1 MAPPLLCVLHFVLI
15 HGACHGSWAWY
26 RLEDQLQKAG
36 HKVTSMDM
44 TGAGINLADP
54 DSITTW
60 EEYHK
65 PALDF
70 FQSLPEP
77 APNEKVTSY
86 LNPQR
91 NNCGV
96 LVESECKFWSAIS
109 FQAQRNI
116 FTR

>member
-1 MAPPLLCVLHFVLI
+1 VTTFSLHFSEEICLLFTVGGNSEFAPELVVDMAAPLRCVLHFVLI
-15 HGACHGSWAWY
+15 HGAFHGAWAWY

-54 DSITTW
+54 DTITTW

-77 APNEKVTSY
+77 APNEKVTS
-86 LNPQR
+86 
-91 NNCGV
+91 
-96 LVESECKFWSAIS
+96 
-109 FQAQRNI
+109 
-116 FTR
+116 